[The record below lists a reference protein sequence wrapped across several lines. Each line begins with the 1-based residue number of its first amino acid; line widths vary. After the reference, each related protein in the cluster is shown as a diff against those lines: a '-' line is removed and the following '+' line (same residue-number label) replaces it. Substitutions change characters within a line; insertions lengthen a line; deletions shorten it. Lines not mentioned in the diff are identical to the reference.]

1 MTDEPIIM
9 SDYLQ
14 TVGDW
19 KLLTALPV
27 ERVSFTTTKV
37 GKDQIAMVGGQYKN
51 GQRLRDLPNAF
62 GQMLWGRTAM
72 VDFVHYTDQVTVWNI
87 HHNRWSTH
95 VMTTPRRR
103 PAVVAWGSNTLL
115 VCGGYARA
123 VTLRSCETV
132 YLTNN
137 NNDDDDDDNV
147 SSKQRQ
153 PLPDMM
159 QPRDCARAV
168 LYQDRFLIVLG
179 GDTDQG
185 VTATVEMLDL
195 LPSEEEED
203 DDDDLPLSWTALP
216 SMIMAREYFS
226 AIIVNDLLIVAGG
239 NGNNVEVMDLKQLF
253 HARETDGQES
263 LPNWKVVQELPRRMA
278 SMGAVAIASPN
289 DGLTLILA
297 NGMKE
302 NSVHAL
308 AVPSNARQP
317 LQHDG
322 NNNEMGN
329 QLWGV
334 WSQLPK
340 TKVPAWERDLVMV
353 GDYIIAVGDTWIEG
367 LQLASTD
374 KEKNGF
380 VLEPADFAIPH
391 SRVATW
397 VYSSWQPGRDSDAN
411 ARGNNNNN
419 SSWRRIL
426 GDPRL
431 RNALI
436 SIVIIWFLFFRH
448 QPPPQRQRRGPGQR
462 LGRH

>member
-1 MTDEPIIM
+1 MTDEPIILN
-9 SDYLQ
+9 DYLQ

-19 KLLTALPV
+19 KLLTALPI

-37 GKDQIAMVGGQYKN
+37 GTDQIAVVGGQYKN
-51 GQRLRDLPNAF
+51 GQRLRDLPHLLW
-62 GQMLWGRTAM
+62 QMLWGQTAM
-72 VDFVHYTDQVTVWNI
+72 VDFVQYTNQVTVWNMRS
-87 HHNRWSTH
+87 NRWSTH

-103 PAVVAWGSNTLL
+103 PAVVAWGSDTLV

-132 YLTNN
+132 YLTNDDNNENDN
-137 NNDDDDDDNV
+137 NNVNGNP
-147 SSKQRQ
+147 Q
-153 PLPDMM
+153 PQFPDMM

-195 LPSEEEED
+195 LTGED
-203 DDDDLPLSWTALP
+203 NLPLSWTALP
-216 SMIMAREYFS
+216 SMTQARECFC

-239 NGNNVEVMDLKQLF
+239 NGNDVEVMDLEQLF
-253 HARETDGQES
+253 HARESVGQE
-263 LPNWKVVQELPRRMA
+263 LPNWKVMQELPRRMA
-278 SMGAVAIASPN
+278 SMGAVAMASLD

-308 AVPSNARQP
+308 TVPNHARQL
-317 LQHDG
+317 LQHNDDD
-322 NNNEMGN
+322 EMGN
-329 QLWGV
+329 RWGV

-374 KEKNGF
+374 KAKNGF
-380 VLEPADFAIPH
+380 VLEPADFAISH
-391 SRVATW
+391 KRVANW
-397 VYSSWQPGRDSDAN
+397 VYNNWHPGRDSDAN
-411 ARGNNNNN
+411 ARGNNNNS

-462 LGRH
+462 LGRQ